1 MEQVTSVDA
10 LRESVRALPRPL
22 ALVPTMGAIHRG
34 HMALV
39 NRAQAENASTAVS
52 IFVNPA
58 QFGPSEDFTRYP
70 RDLEA
75 DLALLREARVDLVF
89 TPSADE
95 MYPPGFDRWVD
106 PGALGTR
113 LEGASRPGHFRG
125 VCTVVL
131 KLFNLFRPDRAYF
144 GEKDGQQLLVV
155 EAMARDLD
163 TGAEIVRVPTV
174 RADDG
179 LALSSRNAR
188 LSHDERSAATV
199 LWHALSLARLPIRG
213 RRAGCSVHSPTD
225 GGVHRLG
232 AAGSG
237 PTTSASPT
245 PQRWRSWVT
254 STGPRWS
261 LSPSGWVPLASS
273 TTSGCPSEAEGCR
286 VTG

>member
-188 LSHDERSAATV
+188 LSHDERRAATV
-199 LWHALSLARLPIRG
+199 LWRALCLAQLQYQDGVRDARSIRRRMEECIASEPLARTDYVSIADAATLEELDEVDRPALVSLAVWVGETRLIDNIRLPG
-213 RRAGCSVHSPTD
+213 
-225 GGVHRLG
+225 
-232 AAGSG
+232 
-237 PTTSASPT
+237 
-245 PQRWRSWVT
+245 
-254 STGPRWS
+254 
-261 LSPSGWVPLASS
+261 
-273 TTSGCPSEAEGCR
+273 
-286 VTG
+286 